1 MGALWAAIC
10 ASRLGRWVA
19 GVALTIAGL
28 GALLLIMFQRGKHA
42 QSEEDKARQAEEQA
56 AFGRLAQQTQTDA
69 AQAAA
74 QVQQDAA
81 KQPAPDT
88 VKRNDFDTSF

>member
-10 ASRLGRWVA
+10 ASKLGRCVA

-28 GALLLIMFQRGKHA
+28 FALLAVAFVKGKHA
-42 QSEEDKARQAEEQA
+42 QSDEDKAAQAEEQA

-74 QVQQDAA
+74 RVQQDAA